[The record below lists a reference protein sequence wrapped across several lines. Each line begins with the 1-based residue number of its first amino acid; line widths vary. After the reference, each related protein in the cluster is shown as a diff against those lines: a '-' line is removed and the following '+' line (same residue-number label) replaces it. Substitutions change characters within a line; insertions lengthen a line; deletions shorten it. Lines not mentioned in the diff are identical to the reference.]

1 MRRSRVR
8 LLVAAPFWKDGCK
21 NGENECALVFV
32 THNDTVM
39 KAPYN
44 ENESRVER
52 LWRTIGRGSAMGRE
66 IGCEKFGGVPERS
79 KGSDCKSD
87 GYAFEGSNPSPT
99 TIFGE
104 RSSEDWPPKRVARAV
119 RGYGSMV
126 EPQPSKLKMRVRF
139 PLPAPRS

>member
-1 MRRSRVR
+1 
-8 LLVAAPFWKDGCK
+8 
-21 NGENECALVFV
+21 
-32 THNDTVM
+32 
-39 KAPYN
+39 
-44 ENESRVER
+44 
-52 LWRTIGRGSAMGRE
+52 MGRE

-139 PLPAPRS
+139 PLPAPISHAQKSVKRTCLSSALLVAWLECRSGLRAICRSKLT

>member
-1 MRRSRVR
+1 
-8 LLVAAPFWKDGCK
+8 
-21 NGENECALVFV
+21 
-32 THNDTVM
+32 
-39 KAPYN
+39 
-44 ENESRVER
+44 
-52 LWRTIGRGSAMGRE
+52 MGRE

-139 PLPAPRS
+139 PLPAPILHAQKSV